1 LGLSALWDPLGGPA
15 AWACAVC
22 LVGTEHLVRWGAS
35 RSWGHAFVPGPSWA
49 WVLVA
54 YGLLAVSTAA
64 GVSRWPLR
72 RVAWGLLVGWVALG
86 LVLPRIP
93 HRNGRPEAEVLAVG
107 HGLAIVIQA
116 GEETIL
122 YDCGRMHDP
131 SVGRRIVAPALWA
144 RGVSRLDAVI
154 LSHADA
160 DHYNGLPDLLERFP
174 IAEIRIPPGFAGPA
188 NPGAIQLLKTVR
200 ARGVPVRTITEGDQW
215 ETAGARLSVWH
226 PPESFSPSSS
236 DNARSIVLDI
246 ESSDRHLLLTGDLE
260 REGLTRLLGRPAFPL
275 DAILA
280 PHHGGRSANPE
291 SLYTWARPD
300 LVVVSQRPPA
310 VGTRDFLDALEVR
323 GIPLLRTWQRG
334 ALRLRWEPGRLAAHG
349 FLDAEDEP
357 RDTKSLDRPPAPG
370 LGSRASPWWR
380 GLVGLAGFVLGL
392 GICLLMA
399 TRAAGLNR

>member
-1 LGLSALWDPLGGPA
+1 
-15 AWACAVC
+15 
-22 LVGTEHLVRWGAS
+22 
-35 RSWGHAFVPGPSWA
+35 
-49 WVLVA
+49 
-54 YGLLAVSTAA
+54 
-64 GVSRWPLR
+64 
-72 RVAWGLLVGWVALG
+72 VGWVALG

-188 NPGAIQLLKTVR
+188 NPGAIQLLETVR

-260 REGLTRLLGRPAFPL
+260 QEGLTRLLDRPAFPL
-275 DAILA
+275 DALLA

-291 SLYTWARPD
+291 SLYTWARPE

-310 VGTRDFLDALEVR
+310 VGTRDFLDTLEVR
-323 GIPLLRTWQRG
+323 GIPLFRTWQRG
-334 ALRLRWEPGRLAAHG
+334 AIRLRWEPGRLAVGG
-349 FLDAEDEP
+349 FLDAEAEP
-357 RDTKSLDRPPAPG
+357 RDTKPLDRSPAP
-370 LGSRASPWWR
+370 STISWASPWLR
-380 GLVGLAGFVLGL
+380 GVIGLAGFVLGMGGCVAL
-392 GICLLMA
+392 GIGMRKR
-399 TRAAGLNR
+399 TRAGEAVQEP